1 MPYSPPFQ
9 LTHKMISLVASISE
23 LLGRWSAGNP
33 NGLVPIL
40 RRENRIRTIQ
50 ASLAVE
56 HNTLTLE
63 QVTAV
68 IEGKTVLGTA
78 KEIQE
83 VHNAFAAY
91 EAMPHWQ
98 PYRAEDLLE
107 AHCMLMYGLIT
118 DAGQWRNQGVGIYR
132 GEKLVHMAPPVT
144 QVPRLMA
151 QLLAWLA
158 NTDAHPLIASTAF
171 HYELEFIHPFSDGN
185 GRIGRLWQTLILSR
199 WHPLLAYLPVETMI
213 KHHQPEYYRLLNQAA
228 LTADCSAF
236 IEFLLDTLQSA
247 LQQAILTE
255 AIPMK
260 MQEKTLVE
268 IQVKT
273 PEKILLLLQ
282 QNPNLTLSEVAKQIN
297 RSSSAVERAVA
308 KLKQQGKLTFHGA
321 KKNGAWEVKTKG

>member
-68 IEGKTVLGTA
+68 IEGKTV
-78 KEIQE
+78 
-83 VHNAFAAY
+83 
-91 EAMPHWQ
+91 
-98 PYRAEDLLE
+98 
-107 AHCMLMYGLIT
+107 
-118 DAGQWRNQGVGIYR
+118 
-132 GEKLVHMAPPVT
+132 
-144 QVPRLMA
+144 
-151 QLLAWLA
+151 
-158 NTDAHPLIASTAF
+158 
-171 HYELEFIHPFSDGN
+171 SD
-185 GRIGRLWQTLILSR
+185 
-199 WHPLLAYLPVETMI
+199 
-213 KHHQPEYYRLLNQAA
+213 
-228 LTADCSAF
+228 LTADCSTF

-260 MQEKTLVE
+260 TQE
-268 IQVKT
+268 KT

>member
-91 EAMPHWQ
+91 EAIPHWQ

-107 AHCMLMYGLIT
+107 AHRMLMYGLIT

-213 KHHQPEYYRLLNQAA
+213 KHHQPEYYRLLNQAD
-228 LTADCSAF
+228 LTADCSTF

-260 MQEKTLVE
+260 TQEKTLVE
-268 IQVKT
+268 MQVKT